1 MHAALAR
8 PAELRDRSGHAAGT
22 RSASLRAAGVG
33 SPPRRDLEKR
43 GGKGRGRGRHRVSH
57 RKEEPRNGGRVVS
70 KRERGGRAGGRLGWI
85 WDADRTAGCRGTG
98 GDDDD
103 EMYVWMDGKTYRAR
117 KDCRVSLADADRSSS
132 LPRKSGVVQL
142 CSKMAMAP
150 IEYVYSLDILTVSF
164 Y

>member
-43 GGKGRGRGRHRVSH
+43 GGKGRGRASRATPCFSPQGGAEER
-57 RKEEPRNGGRVVS
+57 RKGGFE
-70 KRERGGRAGGRLGWI
+70 KGKGIQPGRGGRAGGRLGWI
-85 WDADRTAGCRGTG
+85 RDADRTAGCRGAG

-103 EMYVWMDGKTYRAR
+103 DMYVWMDGKTQN
-117 KDCRVSLADADRSSS
+117 LSS
-132 LPRKSGVVQL
+132 
-142 CSKMAMAP
+142 
-150 IEYVYSLDILTVSF
+150 T
-164 Y
+164 